1 MRCPWGQTL
10 LCWEYLCAFCF
21 PPSLS
26 LACTHTHTHSVWAFE
41 IAVKIRIPQWG
52 SIRGSLPACM
62 LWAAQYEIL
71 VVKEYRISM
80 TLFVWATDTLLCVCA
95 LRGTWLCLLVLLRFV
110 SGKTNHIL
118 ILVTQIV
125 MSGRQHF
132 CSRPELIN
140 SLKAYPLLCYDIS
153 LYYTESFFFF
163 QSQQQSFKVFS
174 SKLTLSSETKLK
186 LLSFCTICL

>member
-1 MRCPWGQTL
+1 MRYPQGQTL
-10 LCWEYLCAFCF
+10 LCWEYLHAFCF

-95 LRGTWLCLLVLLRFV
+95 FPRHVSLFVACTAKICFRKDKPYPHSRDPNSDVWKAAFLFKTWAHQF
-110 SGKTNHIL
+110 
-118 ILVTQIV
+118 
-125 MSGRQHF
+125 
-132 CSRPELIN
+132 
-140 SLKAYPLLCYDIS
+140 LKAYSLICYEIS

-163 QSQQQSFKVFS
+163 LSQQQSFKIFS
-174 SKLTLSSETKLK
+174 SKLTLSSEK